1 MDGGVWGGVQSD
13 SGLVW
18 GQSQK
23 DILRQEGGVFPASL
37 QSGSPGRGAGRGLVV
52 RCPAD
57 CLPWDSESRSLSFR
71 AG

>member
-23 DILRQEGGVFPASL
+23 DILRQEGGRFQLPCSL
-37 QSGSPGRGAGRGLVV
+37 GPRGGVLGGG
-52 RCPAD
+52 
-57 CLPWDSESRSLSFR
+57 W
-71 AG
+71 